1 MDSIFTRKVFEDC
14 PCEYRR
20 QILQVLLRLAF
31 EKPALTITQASLQTE
46 LQDQYGPQAPFGVSA
61 EDQNH
66 QFYNVAFLFRRFDLD
81 HIRIEEFFRFLRAGH
96 HETKVV
102 VVYD

>member
-20 QILQVLLRLAF
+20 QILQVLLRVAF

-102 VVYD
+102 VVYN